1 MTEEGARTLMLEI
14 AELANGDVVLRQ
26 SGEDGAPLVRIRFS
40 EASSAWLGEGRLR
53 VARAMFEAGIREA
66 AREGGGELMP
76 APERG
81 GNRVH

>member
-1 MTEEGARTLMLEI
+1 MSEGGTRTLMLEI

-26 SGEDGAPLVRIRFS
+26 SGEELSPLVRIRFS
-40 EASSAWLGEGRLR
+40 EASSAWLGDGRLR

-66 AREGGGELMP
+66 AREGGAEILP
-76 APERG
+76 TPERG